1 MIVRDEAAVIERC
14 LASCRDLIDR
24 WVICDT
30 GSEDDTPALIERA
43 LEGIPG
49 ELHHH
54 EWVDFGHNRSLA
66 LELARGK
73 ADHLLLLDA
82 DWTVEVEPGALDDL
96 SADSYMVRHAGTV
109 EFHNKR
115 VVSGALD
122 WRYVGATHEYIT
134 APDEKTCE
142 RLEGVTIVV
151 HSIGGSAGR
160 WERDLELL
168 AREPDDPRSAFYYA
182 QTLRDLGR
190 HGEARAAYE
199 RRATMGGWEEEVY
212 CALHEAGVLA
222 PWPEGIDLLLA
233 AWERRPQRLEA
244 VYDLAVALRTHE
256 RYHAAYRFA
265 AIAVEGELPVP
276 ADDLHVAPWVYRWG
290 LLFEYS
296 IAAYWV
302 GEHAA
307 CIAACDTLLE
317 RDDLPDEHRAQTQR
331 NRRYAIEARAAAI
344 ATRGAEGDQWK
355 RALRGE

>member
-30 GSEDDTPALIERA
+30 GSVDDTPARIERA
-43 LEGIPG
+43 LAGVPG

-54 EWVDFGHNRSLA
+54 EWVDFGHNRTEVLR
-66 LELARGK
+66 LARGR

-82 DWTVEVEPGALDDL
+82 DWTVEVAPGALEDL
-96 SADSYMVRHAGTV
+96 TADSYMVRHAGAV

-115 VVSGALD
+115 IVAGRLD

-134 APDEKTCE
+134 CPDERTCE
-142 RLEGVTIVV
+142 RLDAVTIHV
-151 HSIGGSAGR
+151 HAVGGSQGR

-168 AREPDDPRSAFYYA
+168 ARQPDDPRSAFYYA

-190 HGEARAAYE
+190 TEEARAAYE

-212 CALHEAGVLA
+212 CALHEAGTLA
-222 PWPEGIDLLLA
+222 GWPDAVDLLTA

-244 VYDLAVALRTHE
+244 VYDLSVALRLHD
-256 RYHAAYRFA
+256 RHHAAHRFTSLA
-265 AIAVEGELPVP
+265 AGLAELPVP

-290 LLFEYS
+290 LLFEYA
-296 IAAYWV
+296 ITAYWIGDHV
-302 GEHAA
+302 AS
-307 CIAACDTLLE
+307 IAACDALLA
-317 RDDLPDEHRAQTQR
+317 RDDLPPEYRAQTAR
-331 NRRYAIEARAAAI
+331 NRRYAIEARAARI
-344 ATRGAEGDQWK
+344 AATAPRT
-355 RALRGE
+355 